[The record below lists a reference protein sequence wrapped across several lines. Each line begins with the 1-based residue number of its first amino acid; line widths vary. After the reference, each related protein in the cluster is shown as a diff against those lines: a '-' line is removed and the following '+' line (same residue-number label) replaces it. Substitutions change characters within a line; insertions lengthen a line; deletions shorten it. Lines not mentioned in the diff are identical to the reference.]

1 MPTSGLLARIRI
13 LMARRFGPTLGSGTA
28 AAPLLCVLH
37 GIATLMIGTVSGWA
51 AAGSRIVLGITL
63 LGHENLQIGY
73 KPNEHAPEW
82 FRADTLRDIQFE
94 GAWELPAG
102 A

>member
-1 MPTSGLLARIRI
+1 VLTSGLLARIWI

-28 AAPLLCVLH
+28 AAPLLCILH
-37 GIATLMIGTVSGWA
+37 GIATLMIRTVSGWA

-82 FRADTLRDIQFE
+82 FLSDTLGDIEFE
-94 GAWELPAG
+94 GAWESPVG

>member
-1 MPTSGLLARIRI
+1 MLTSGLLARIWI
-13 LMARRFGPTLGSGTA
+13 LMARRFGSTFGSGTA
-28 AAPLLCVLH
+28 AAPLLCILH
-37 GIATLMIGTVSGWA
+37 GIAILTIGAVSGWA

-82 FRADTLRDIQFE
+82 FLSDTLGDI
-94 GAWELPAG
+94 
-102 A
+102 